1 MGDTSCTHCT
11 MRQEAGKSARR
22 DIFDEWRLS
31 ESLLDPKQTSATK
44 QRTESSKLLFHPVTA
59 HTYTTHYSYIHITFL
74 STE

>member
-1 MGDTSCTHCT
+1 

-22 DIFDEWRLS
+22 DIFDECRLS

-44 QRTESSKLLFHPVTA
+44 QRTESSKLLFYPVAA
-59 HTYTTHYSYIHITFL
+59 HTYTKHYITFF